1 MDETKKNIKFW
12 FHGVVIMNFKPK
24 FLKIVSTIPI
34 QSFAV
39 RNFDYCLLKSMLT
52 IYDEVLNKKVGC

>member
-1 MDETKKNIKFW
+1 VLLKLIVKTWIEIKKKIKFW
-12 FHGVVIMNFKPK
+12 FHGGHVIMNFKPK

-39 RNFDYCLLKSMLT
+39 R
-52 IYDEVLNKKVGC
+52 KKL